1 MLNITPEEQAIWQSS
16 ALKNLTLVFSDG
28 TVLDN
33 NDICAESME
42 LEQTIAD
49 GTMTLFGSVFASAFR
64 VRVFDN
70 GDGYAGLKVNP
81 MLNIVSE
88 DENAYL
94 TKGIHNLLPYPYK
107 NTTKTTNGITFTDN
121 GDGTITVNGTAT
133 ANTFFQ
139 MVAADALTL
148 DDGIYTISGCPS
160 GGSEN
165 GYRVDCYST
174 VDTSHPLA
182 VDVGSGATFTLNGSN
197 NTFKWIRIRIGNGTI
212 VNNVTFKPMLCLASD
227 DGTDV
232 LTDKSGNKLTVKSG
246 TYTKRLGNFTVIS
259 DKLSADGIY
268 RELVCYDDLYTV
280 LQTDYSGWHNSLSY
294 PITVKGY
301 REAFFDHIGI
311 REERNVSLIND
322 SMYVNKNPSTQ
333 LSGASILGSIMA
345 INAVWGYIGWDGRF
359 HYIVPKTTADVTVDD
374 NSYVQGSCAFEE
386 YVTQEFTKV
395 SFNISAETSEGTVE
409 NTIDVGTDGGNTL
422 TITDNCLMF
431 NKTQADCQTIG
442 NNILTQLD
450 GFSYRPTTVQF
461 PPYIGLEL
469 GDTFTI
475 NTNNSRSTTFPVL
488 SRRLTGISALRDTF
502 SAEGA
507 ELLHE
512 NANSLIKKVA
522 RIAVNT
528 AGANLA
534 ARSALTRVST
544 VDEVVDILGWVG
556 DYGEYEATSDTEVV
570 SGKYYFTKDSE
581 QTVEPTV
588 ETQSVNERRLLASPT
603 LRAST
608 TEPTATGYTYVEN
621 PTGNPSENGYYELS
635 GVSSAVSK
643 YLKTHLKMES
653 DGLYVLMDDSGFR
666 LRITNTAIQMLDE
679 TNNVIG
685 EYSSTTT
692 IGNNTSNHVFI
703 DADSVD
709 VMSDDETVVASF
721 GETTVI
727 GDTTVSDTRDDNH
740 NYITISPTDGIYFTQ
755 TFGGYDPD
763 DPQFPESLRYAKL
776 YGSVE
781 VTGHGYQTY
790 SALDLADS
798 MIASHSND
806 GLYID
811 ATGTNEKAIYLE
823 GDGGVYLN
831 GEDYTLSASTISLW
845 ENILGL

>member
-28 TVLDN
+28 TILDN

-42 LEQTIAD
+42 FEQTIAD
-49 GTMTLFGSVFASAFR
+49 GTMTLFGSVFASTFR

-88 DENAYL
+88 DENSYL
-94 TKGIHNLLPYPYK
+94 TKGIHNLIPYPYYD
-107 NTTKTTNGITFTDN
+107 TTKTSNGITWTDN
-121 GDGTITVNGTAT
+121 GDGTVTANGTPTAT
-133 ANTFFQ
+133 SYFNLWGRVRGKFPNI
-139 MVAADALTL
+139 VAGQRYVLSLEVQNGTCS
-148 DDGIYTISGCPS
+148 IYF
-160 GGSEN
+160 
-165 GYRVDCYST
+165 
-174 VDTSHPLA
+174 SH
-182 VDVGSGATFTLNGSN
+182 VVGATNIGEFAVRNVSDRYAEVEFTAWEDEYDAN
-197 NTFKWIRIRIGNGTI
+197 NLALYISKSYGQQVNTI
-212 VNNVTFKPMLCLASD
+212 IKPMLRLASD

-301 REAFFDHIGI
+301 REAFFEHIGI

-359 HYIVPKTTADVTVDD
+359 HYIVPKTTADIVIND

-395 SFNISAETSEGTVE
+395 SFNISAETSEGTVD

-461 PPYIGLEL
+461 PPYMGLEL

-512 NANSLIKKVA
+512 NANSLVKKLAQVA
-522 RIAVNT
+522 SGVS
-528 AGANLA
+528 GANLA
-534 ARSALTRVST
+534 ANSALTRVST

-570 SGKYYFTKDSE
+570 NGKYYFTKDSE
-581 QTVEPTV
+581 QTVEPV
-588 ETQSVNERRLLASPT
+588 ENTRMLLASPT
-603 LRAST
+603 LRASA

-621 PTGNPSENGYYELS
+621 PTGNPAENGYYELS
-635 GVSSAVSK
+635 GVSSGVSK

-653 DGLYVLMDDSGFR
+653 DGLYVLLDDSGFR
-666 LRITNTAIQMLDE
+666 LRITNTAVQ
-679 TNNVIG
+679 VINENGTVVG
-685 EYSSTTT
+685 EYSTATT
-692 IGNNTSNHVFI
+692 IGDSENNHVYI
-703 DADSVD
+703 DNDSIDIMKSDDMIASFGTYMNSNLTYSVLMFDENTGYVPMISFDKPTDVMPVRKIISASEEDMGDVTETISISVDPRTYGDRDNFAKIQLEASGINGSTYFNVTDSGID
-709 VMSDDETVVASF
+709 VMSESF
-721 GETTVI
+721 KI
-727 GDTTVSDTRDDNH
+727 GQVDYV
-740 NYITISPTDGIYFTQ
+740 
-755 TFGGYDPD
+755 
-763 DPQFPESLRYAKL
+763 L
-776 YGSVE
+776 
-781 VTGHGYQTY
+781 
-790 SALDLADS
+790 
-798 MIASHSND
+798 SNP
-806 GLYID
+806 
-811 ATGTNEKAIYLE
+811 
-823 GDGGVYLN
+823 
-831 GEDYTLSASTISLW
+831 TISLW
-845 ENILGL
+845 ESILGS

>member
-42 LEQTIAD
+42 FEQTIAD
-49 GTMTLFGSVFASAFR
+49 GTMTLFGSVFASVFR

-88 DENAYL
+88 DGYAHLVDSQGRNL
-94 TKGIHNLLPYPYK
+94 T
-107 NTTKTTNGITFTDN
+107 D
-121 GDGTITVNGTAT
+121 
-133 ANTFFQ
+133 
-139 MVAADALTL
+139 
-148 DDGIYTISGCPS
+148 
-160 GGSEN
+160 
-165 GYRVDCYST
+165 
-174 VDTSHPLA
+174 
-182 VDVGSGATFTLNGSN
+182 GSGNIL
-197 NTFKWIRIRIGNGTI
+197 TI
-212 VNNVTFKPMLCLASD
+212 
-227 DGTDV
+227 
-232 LTDKSGNKLTVKSG
+232 KSG
-246 TYTKRLGNFTVIS
+246 TYTKRLGDFTVIS

-268 RELVCYDDLYTV
+268 RELVCYDELYSV

-301 REAFFDHIGI
+301 REAFFEHIGI

-333 LSGASILGSIMA
+333 LSGANILGSIMA

-359 HYIVPKTTADVTVDD
+359 HYIVPKTTADIVVND

-395 SFNISAETSEGTVE
+395 SFNISAETSEGTVD

-461 PPYIGLEL
+461 PPYMGLEL

-522 RIAVNT
+522 QIAVNT

-588 ETQSVNERRLLASPT
+588 ETQSLRGGMMLMASSLTATANE
-603 LRAST
+603 

-653 DGLYVLMDDSGFR
+653 DGLYVLLDDSGFR
-666 LRITNTAIQMLDE
+666 LRITNTAVQ
-679 TNNVIG
+679 VINESGTVVG
-685 EYSSTTT
+685 EYSTTTT
-692 IGNNTSNHVFI
+692 IGDSTANHVYI

-709 VMSDDETVVASF
+709 VMSDDSTVVASF

-763 DPQFPESLRYAKL
+763 DPQFPEALRYAKL
-776 YGSVE
+776 YGTVE

-823 GDGGVYLN
+823 GDGGIYLN

-845 ENILGL
+845 ESILGL